1 VLLLDSSIDGLKAQ
15 ARQLLSKVVDN
26 FLTHAALLEG
36 LKNSGAAAAAM
47 RGSDGGS
54 SEDIVMVEASA
65 VTTGDSGSSSPR
77 GHGTAAVPRTSSASG
92 LMSAAG
98 FEGMASLA
106 ASLGPCAIGLSLLH
120 AAHVTGESASLR
132 PLLVQLLPGVLQLQE
147 LSGPGLQQLV
157 GEAKA
162 GFVQVRHLWEW
173 GGCVRV
179 AGGLFLGAC

>member
-1 VLLLDSSIDGLKAQ
+1 
-15 ARQLLSKVVDN
+15 
-26 FLTHAALLEG
+26 
-36 LKNSGAAAAAM
+36 
-47 RGSDGGS
+47 
-54 SEDIVMVEASA
+54 
-65 VTTGDSGSSSPR
+65 
-77 GHGTAAVPRTSSASG
+77 
-92 LMSAAG
+92 MSAAG

-162 GFVQVRHLWEW
+162 GFVQVCGW
-173 GGCVRV
+173 VS
-179 AGGLFLGAC
+179 AGVSGVDV